1 MHEAEITFFGGGR
14 KRSALRRCEE
24 DRIPEVLFGSP
35 ASSFHPQLKGPLLIA
50 RSALSGVSRKL
61 LLSIAAIGA
70 AAAIAGLGT
79 YATFTSST
87 SASQSVAS
95 GTVTIALGATG
106 ASTNR
111 LTVGA
116 SNIAAGDT
124 IQRSVDLINQ
134 GTINLAS
141 VSLTTSATT
150 SSLLNTATTNGLQMA
165 IDTCSGSTSTV
176 LASTPVVGSN
186 LALSNLSA
194 LTAGST
200 DHMRVTLTLPSG
212 AGNALQNQSSVIQYA
227 FTGTQRAATNQ

>member
-1 MHEAEITFFGGGR
+1 MHEADITFFGGGR

-50 RSALSGVSRKL
+50 RSALSGVS
-61 LLSIAAIGA
+61 
-70 AAAIAGLGT
+70 
-79 YATFTSST
+79 
-87 SASQSVAS
+87 
-95 GTVTIALGATG
+95 GTVTIALCATG

-141 VSLTTSATT
+141 VSLTPSATT
-150 SSLLNTATTNGLQMA
+150 SSLLNTDTTNGLQMA
-165 IDTCSGSTSTV
+165 IDKCSVAWTEGGSAPAYTYTCSGSTSTV